1 MEYLNIEIKPTAWK
15 TLGHT
20 SSLVY
25 TKCTEI
31 VSGLTFLQ
39 IKVLFYNQVEF
50 HFEKAYTCI

>member
-39 IKVLFYNQVEF
+39 IKVLFYN
-50 HFEKAYTCI
+50 